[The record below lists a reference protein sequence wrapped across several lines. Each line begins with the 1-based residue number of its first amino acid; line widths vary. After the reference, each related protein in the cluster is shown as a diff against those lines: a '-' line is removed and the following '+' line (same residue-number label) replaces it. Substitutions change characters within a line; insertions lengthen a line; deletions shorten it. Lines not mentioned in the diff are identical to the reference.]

1 MNLLV
6 CEMAHVALTDD
17 EDAYKAGLL
26 RKLPG
31 VELALKYLWTLPF
44 GFR

>member
-6 CEMAHVALTDD
+6 CEMAHVALADD

-26 RKLPG
+26 VAANFQDLSW
-31 VELALKYLWTLPF
+31 L
-44 GFR
+44 